1 MINTNIKLIGN
12 PASPYT
18 RKMVAYL
25 RYKRIPYQVMW
36 GEASDI
42 LKSMKIDPPNP
53 ILLPVFLLPIDG
65 KITAVTDSTPLI
77 AEFENS
83 HPERS
88 VYPSDPSLKFINYI
102 LEDFGDEWCTKFM
115 FHYRW
120 YFSEDADNAGTI
132 LPVGIMNNIS
142 DEELSFFKDHFTKRQ
157 VERLWVVGS
166 NDETASFID
175 KSYQSV
181 LKILENH
188 LKIQPFLLG
197 STPSSCDF
205 AVYGQ
210 LTQLIGFDPTPRR
223 IAHEIAPRVIGWV
236 SSLEDRSGL
245 EDKENNLK
253 LSDLPQ
259 TIHDLFQEMS
269 TSYIPTLIANKQAIE
284 KGKNEW
290 EIDLDNGKWKQK
302 SFPYQAKCLAWIK
315 EEYEKLDIKEK
326 DEVLSFLKL
335 NNCEMLVV

>member
-1 MINTNIKLIGN
+1 MIDTSIKLIGN

-42 LKSMKIDPPNP
+42 LKSMKIDPPKP
-53 ILLPVFLLPIDG
+53 ILLPVFLLPRDG

-142 DEELSFFKDHFTKRQ
+142 DEELAFFKDHFTKRQ

-175 KSYQSV
+175 KSYKSV

-245 EDKENNLK
+245 EDKEHNLK

-259 TIHDLFQEMS
+259 TIHRLFQEMS

-315 EEYEKLDIKEK
+315 EEYEKLDISEK
-326 DEVLSFLKL
+326 DEVLSFLKF
-335 NNCEMLVV
+335 NNCETLVV

>member
-18 RKMVAYL
+18 RKMIAYL
-25 RYKRIPYQVMW
+25 RYKRIPYQVIW
-36 GEASDI
+36 GEASDV
-42 LKSMKIDPPNP
+42 LKSMKIDPPKP
-53 ILLPVFLLPIDG
+53 ILLPVFLLPRDG
-65 KITAVTDSTPLI
+65 KITSVTDSTPLI

-83 HPERS
+83 YPERS
-88 VYPSDPSLKFINYI
+88 VYPNDPPLKFINYI

-142 DEELSFFKDHFTKRQ
+142 DEELAFFKDHFTKRQ

-175 KSYQSV
+175 KSYKSV

-236 SSLEDRSGL
+236 NSLEDGSGY

-259 TIHDLFQEMS
+259 TINELFQEMS
-269 TSYIPTLIANKQAIE
+269 TSYIPTMIANKQAIE
-284 KGKNEW
+284 QGKNEW

-302 SFPYQAKCLAWIK
+302 SFPYQAKCLVWIK
-315 EEYEKLDIKEK
+315 EEYEKLDINEK

-335 NNCEMLVV
+335 NNCETLVV